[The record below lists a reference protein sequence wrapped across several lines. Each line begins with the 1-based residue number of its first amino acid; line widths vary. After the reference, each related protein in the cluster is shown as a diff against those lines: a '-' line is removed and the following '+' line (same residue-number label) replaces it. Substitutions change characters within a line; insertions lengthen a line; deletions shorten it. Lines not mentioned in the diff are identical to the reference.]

1 MLLVFQTTS
10 TAIDEGALDVVTLVL
25 LVGFVIS
32 MVALSV
38 LLTRREQDTSEESI
52 PMQDAEKVPDIR
64 RSSLSHPPA
73 ATQLRTIPTQATPAW
88 LSGVI
93 FPRAA
98 QELSD
103 ATRVVERLLETR
115 QSGEPGRGIALY
127 SPSYRAR
134 LATTLAIPENEL
146 EHALETARIEG
157 DGPALR
163 SVELV
168 SSSSEA
174 LAVRVGYEDRSFE
187 IYRFVRVDGNL
198 SIDSIEWA

>member
-1 MLLVFQTTS
+1 MLLVLQTTS
-10 TAIDEGALDVVTLVL
+10 TAIDDSALDVVTLVL

-38 LLTRREQDTSEESI
+38 LLTRREQDTSEESL
-52 PMQDAEKVPDIR
+52 PVQEAEKAPDIR
-64 RSSLSHPPA
+64 RSSLAPLPA
-73 ATQLRTIPTQATPAW
+73 ATPPRMTATAATPAW
-88 LSGVI
+88 LAGVT

-134 LATTLAIPENEL
+134 LATTLGIPEHEL
-146 EHALETARIEG
+146 EHALETARIAG
-157 DGPALR
+157 DGPELR
-163 SVELV
+163 SVEFV
-168 SSSSEA
+168 SSSGEA
-174 LAVRVGYEDRSFE
+174 LSVRVGYQDRSFE
-187 IYRFVRVDGNL
+187 IYRFVQVDGSL
-198 SIDSIEWA
+198 SIDAIERA